1 MEFFKKQT
9 PLVSY
14 IMVIIGTGILAISI
28 QNFYDPI
35 GLVTGG
41 FTGLAIVIKTASAA
55 VVPGGIPLWLTN
67 VVLNVPV
74 FILSYIIMGKKF
86 VGRTLFGTAMLSAW
100 LYIIPPVDLARGD
113 MLLAAVFG
121 ALFSGTGMGIIL
133 RGHATTGGTEMVAC
147 LIHKKM
153 IKHYSVV
160 QIMQILDGLIV
171 CLGLFQY
178 GLRATMYAMIAIFVT
193 TKVSDAILEGFK
205 YSKAA
210 YIITDHHKEIADRI
224 MREIDRGVT
233 GMSARGMYTGQDKLV
248 LYCVVSRREIV
259 QVEEIVTEIDPNAF
273 VIVSDV
279 REVLGEGFQE
289 YSQETQAI

>member
-41 FTGLAIVIKTASAA
+41 FTGLAIVIKTVSAA
-55 VVPGGIPLWLTN
+55 VIPGGIPLWLTN
-67 VVLNVPV
+67 AVLNIPV
-74 FILSYIIMGKKF
+74 FILSYIIMGRKF

-100 LYIIPPVDLARGD
+100 LYIIPTVDLARGD

-121 ALFSGTGMGIIL
+121 ALFSGAGMGIIL

-147 LIHKKM
+147 LIHKKA

-160 QIMQILDGLIV
+160 QIMQILDGMIV

-224 MREIDRGVT
+224 MHDIDRGVT

-289 YSQETQAI
+289 YQQET

>member
-14 IMVIIGTGILAISI
+14 IMVIIGTGILAVSI

-55 VVPGGIPLWLTN
+55 VIPGGIPLWLTN

-74 FILSYIIMGKKF
+74 FILSYIIMGRKF

-100 LYIIPPVDLARGD
+100 LYIIPSVDLARGD

-121 ALFSGTGMGIIL
+121 ALFSGAGMGIIL

-147 LIHKKM
+147 LIRKKA

-224 MREIDRGVT
+224 MRDIDRGVT
-233 GMSARGMYTGQDKLV
+233 GISARGMYTGQDKLV

-259 QVEEIVTEIDPNAF
+259 QVEEIVTEIDPDAF

-289 YSQETQAI
+289 YSQET

>member
-1 MEFFKKQT
+1 
-9 PLVSY
+9 
-14 IMVIIGTGILAISI
+14 
-28 QNFYDPI
+28 
-35 GLVTGG
+35 
-41 FTGLAIVIKTASAA
+41 
-55 VVPGGIPLWLTN
+55 
-67 VVLNVPV
+67 
-74 FILSYIIMGKKF
+74 
-86 VGRTLFGTAMLSAW
+86 
-100 LYIIPPVDLARGD
+100 
-113 MLLAAVFG
+113 
-121 ALFSGTGMGIIL
+121 
-133 RGHATTGGTEMVAC
+133 
-147 LIHKKM
+147 
-153 IKHYSVV
+153 
-160 QIMQILDGLIV
+160 MQILDGLIV

>member
-210 YIITDHHKEIADRI
+210 YIITDHHKEIANRI